1 MKFCK
6 AFTWMLF
13 ACAQLRFTSLAAEV
27 EFNYSSQ
34 PFHLPVAIENL
45 LAADVNND
53 DLNDLVAVVENVM
66 RIYFQTESG
75 FDFDGGY
82 IEFEI
87 PGSAVGWDLSTNY
100 GGAGTAII
108 ALIDGAE
115 VLAWHI
121 DGRTIQTPRTIKSG
135 LSGYLGRG
143 INRLHFSRDVNND
156 GRDDLII
163 PGAGELMLYLQGSNG
178 DYLTPLPVKSD
189 VQMRTS
195 LDPEQLERRTGQAIT
210 IPVLELR
217 DLNGDAA
224 ADIVSRTEE
233 KLDVF
238 LASPAG
244 NLYFP
249 ATPSYSINIA
259 EIEAGLGDFDVD
271 NLDFS
276 NLTGVL
282 ALTHEEILD
291 DVNGDGIDDLLLR
304 EGGKVSLFGGT
315 KTGMNLSE
323 PLQVLRSSGNVLSTF
338 LYDENEDNLKDLWLW
353 RVESISVGDIF
364 VWLALSGSVSIEAFI
379 YPNEGERFAR
389 RPSRQITVELK
400 FPSAIRLA
408 TSFLEI
414 RNEVERSRGI
424 ASTPANVAH
433 LDADTSQQE
442 LLVMLDRQLQIFL
455 NSIAP
460 EPETRPFLG
469 SLGYSRQRNN
479 YEIDIRRII
488 DNLAV
493 NRDPLLEQVEGRT
506 ADVVIDLAVEVK
518 TGDIIPV
525 RLNRDTVDDLL
536 LFTDFDDK
544 QITGVLLLSSESS
557 AE

>member
-1 MKFCK
+1 MKFSN
-6 AFTWMLF
+6 ALLWILF
-13 ACAQLRFTSLAAEV
+13 ACAQLQFTAQAAEV
-27 EFNYSSQ
+27 EFGFSSQ
-34 PFHLPVAIENL
+34 PFQLPVAIENL
-45 LAADVNND
+45 LVADVNND
-53 DLNDLVAVVENVM
+53 NLNDLVAVVDNAI

-75 FDFDGGY
+75 FDFDDGY
-82 IEFEI
+82 VEFEI
-87 PGSAVGWDLSTNY
+87 PGTAVGWDLSTNY

-108 ALIDGAE
+108 ALIDGVE
-115 VLAWHI
+115 VMAWNI
-121 DGRTIQTPRTIKSG
+121 DGRTVQPPRTIKSG

-143 INRLHFSRDVNND
+143 INRLHFSRDVDND
-156 GRDDLII
+156 GRDDLVI

-178 DYLTPLPVKSD
+178 DYLTPLPVQSD
-189 VQMRTS
+189 VQMRSS
-195 LDPEQLERRTGQAIT
+195 LDTEELERRTGQAIT

-217 DLNGDAA
+217 DLNGDEA

-233 KLDVF
+233 QLDVF
-238 LASPAG
+238 LADPAG
-244 NLYFP
+244 NSYFP

-291 DVNGDGIDDLLLR
+291 DVNKDGIEDLLLR

-315 KTGMNLSE
+315 KTGMNLTE

-338 LYDENEDNLKDLWLW
+338 LYDENADGLKDLWLW

-379 YPNEGERFAR
+379 YINEGERFAR

-408 TSFLEI
+408 TSFREI
-414 RNEVERSRGI
+414 RNEVESSRGI
-424 ASTPANVAH
+424 ASTPATVAN
-433 LDADTSQQE
+433 LDADASQQE
-442 LLVMLDRQLQIFL
+442 LLVLLDRQLQIFL
-455 NSIAP
+455 NTIAP

-469 SLGYSRQRNN
+469 SLGYSRERNN

-488 DNLAV
+488 DNLAI
-493 NRDPLLEQVEGRT
+493 NRDPLLEVVEGRT
-506 ADVVIDLAVEVK
+506 ADVLIDLAVDVK

-525 RLNRDTVDDLL
+525 RLNQDAVDDLL
-536 LFTDFDDK
+536 LFTDFDDET
-544 QITGVLLLSSESS
+544 IRGVVLLSSESGS
-557 AE
+557 E